1 MRSFDEAPFLV
12 IWETTQA
19 CDLACVHC
27 RACAIESRNPFEL
40 STEESFRLLEEVRS
54 FGDPLMVF
62 TGGDPLKR
70 PDLFPLLE
78 KSVALGLRTTVTPSA
93 TPLLTESAIQ
103 RFQDCGVARMAIS
116 LDGPDA
122 ESHDGFRR
130 VSGSFDR
137 TILALEYAQKIELQ
151 TQINTTVTRH
161 NIGRLGEIA
170 RLVERTG
177 AKLWSVFFLV
187 VTGRASASQDLT
199 AEEYEEV
206 FGYLYD
212 LSKTAPFDIKTT
224 EAQHYRRYVAQRRK
238 AEGGKGS
245 DRQAGP
251 EIIQRQAGINDG
263 KGFVFVSHTGEIFP
277 SGFLPLAAGN
287 VRRDSLTAVYR
298 ESPLFRTL
306 RNADNL
312 EGKCGD
318 CANTRNLCG
327 GSRSRSYALTGNFL
341 AEEARCCVSA
351 GRGRVTDGVSSRRT
365 GFWLVP
371 AMRSNRWQFFAD
383 ALHKKENGGRSAAPC
398 GLLPLTAWS

>member
-1 MRSFDEAPFLV
+1 MTNFDEAPFLV
-12 IWETTQA
+12 IWELTQA

-27 RACAIESRNPFEL
+27 RACAIENRSPFEL
-40 STEESFRLLEEVRS
+40 STEEGFRLLEEVRS

-78 KSVALGLRTTVTPSA
+78 KSVQLGLRTTVTPSA
-93 TPLLTESAIQ
+93 TPLLTENAIEQ
-103 RFQDCGVARMAIS
+103 FQNCGVARMAIS

-130 VSGSFDR
+130 VTGSFER
-137 TILALEYAQKIELQ
+137 TILALQHAQQIGLQ
-151 TQINTTVTRH
+151 TQVNTTVTRH
-161 NIGRLGEIA
+161 NVGRLSEIA
-170 RLVERTG
+170 NLVMGAG

-187 VTGRASASQDLT
+187 ATGRASASQDLT

-206 FGYLYD
+206 FAFLYN
-212 LSKTAPFDIKTT
+212 LSKSAPFDIKTT

-238 AEGGKGS
+238 AEGAGKAGT
-245 DRQAGP
+245 RQVSP

-287 VRRDSLTAVYR
+287 VRHDSLATVYR
-298 ESPLFRTL
+298 ESPLFQTL

-312 EGKCGD
+312 RGKCGD
-318 CANTRNLCG
+318 CEYRNLCG
-327 GSRSRSYALTGNFL
+327 GSRSRSYALTGDFL
-341 AEEARCCVSA
+341 AEEPRCVYEPKGPDNS
-351 GRGRVTDGVSSRRT
+351 RRISSRT
-365 GFWLVP
+365 SLPLAG
-371 AMRSNRWQFFAD
+371 
-383 ALHKKENGGRSAAPC
+383 AAPLVQ
-398 GLLPLTAWS
+398 LLPAR